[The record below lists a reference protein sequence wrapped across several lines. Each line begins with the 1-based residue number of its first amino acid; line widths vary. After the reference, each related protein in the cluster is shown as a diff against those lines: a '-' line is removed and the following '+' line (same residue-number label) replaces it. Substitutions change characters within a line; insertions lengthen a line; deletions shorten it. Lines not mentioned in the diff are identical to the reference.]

1 MCYVAVPEG
10 AEAVLAAK
18 FAVMRSLLGERQ
30 WRVYL
35 GSEARARGHGGIAAV
50 ARAAGC
56 SESTVAAGV
65 AEIEAGELEA
75 LPPGRS
81 RRPGG
86 GRKKAE
92 GGAPGGKEGAGG
104 VGGGGAGGG

>member
-1 MCYVAVPEG
+1 
-10 AEAVLAAK
+10 VLSAK
-18 FAVMRSLLGERQ
+18 FAVMRPLLSERQ

-35 GSEARARGHGGIAAV
+35 GSEARALGHGEIAAA

-65 AEIEAGELEA
+65 LEIEEGEPG

-81 RRPGG
+81 RRPGA
-86 GRKKAE
+86 GRKKGRGE
-92 GGAPGGKEGAGG
+92 GPGSGTSTR
-104 VGGGGAGGG
+104 